1 MAASSEVPPRCVM
14 PGFQRWPRIA
24 NKVESP
30 FAYLAVTPRSRS
42 ENCSGLE
49 QFCSN
54 SSPVSKGHATPRQ
67 RRCSSDCPIL
77 CQSQNVFRESRH
89 AIPILRIRKFSH
101 ATPFQFQRGMELQ
114 SNSNSSPPDPSNA
127 IPTPRRKAP
136 ILPIPVEWRWNGVG
150 LQSCRRWMSQPWY
163 ELYRPIHKPARAETV
178 VVPL

>member
-1 MAASSEVPPRCVM
+1 M

-24 NKVESP
+24 NTVESP

-42 ENCSGLE
+42 ENCSGLA

-67 RRCSSDCPIL
+67 RRCSPDCPIL

-127 IPTPRRKAP
+127 IPRHAGK
-136 ILPIPVEWRWNGVG
+136 LQFSQFLWNGVG
-150 LQSCRRWMSQPWY
+150 MALDY
-163 ELYRPIHKPARAETV
+163 NPAGVGCYIPEIYHAGSKTSILCV
-178 VVPL
+178 